1 MMVPFRYVLAI
12 ALLHLTATVCAAPA
26 SSPES
31 SASNTV
37 SPLTK
42 DAGAHIGTGANIPS
56 EGKQVLK
63 DVDDVHQRRRGI
75 AGPVSVGQGNA
86 DDSHPPVPVQNYKN
100 DVARLPV
107 FENIQAPESQ
117 GGVE

>member
-12 ALLHLTATVCAAPA
+12 ALLRLTATVCAAPA

-31 SASNTV
+31 SVSNTV

-63 DVDDVHQRRRGI
+63 DVDDVHVSSPFI
-75 AGPVSVGQGNA
+75 SFHPPYMHPTVSVC
-86 DDSHPPVPVQNYKN
+86 
-100 DVARLPV
+100 
-107 FENIQAPESQ
+107 
-117 GGVE
+117 